1 MNAPEI
7 KNLLSTDTSP
17 NLLPCLARLAQLQH
31 ESVDRLALQ
40 EAAAATLSESA
51 SSTRPNDPKLQLAT
65 LARHLQV
72 SPARWLNK
80 PDVAKVPA
88 LVFAL
93 EGDEHEVNPPGIW
106 GVLRGQN
113 AQGQWISEWWDAPS
127 SRWLERADASLSRH
141 LVATFKLVRPFE
153 LSASPV
159 YQLIRD
165 EILSHRK
172 LLRDA
177 LLGGMMISVVALA
190 TSFYS
195 MQVYDRVIPTAASQ
209 TLLVLTL
216 GVLGA
221 ILFELLAKRVRSSL
235 YERLIDE
242 VDQRLARTIYLRF
255 LAIRLDQL
263 PQSVGGLAAQMRGYE
278 TVRGFFTSVTTN
290 LLVDAPFAVLFL
302 LVIVLIAGWLALI
315 PLTFFMVCTAIGFY
329 YRKQVDSFAKKSNA
343 ASNKKTGLLVETIEG
358 AESIKSGQGG
368 WRMLSR
374 WLKTSD
380 DARQNDLQMR
390 NVSEHSQHLA
400 AALQQVSYTLMV
412 AAGALLVSRGELS
425 QGALI
430 ACSILS
436 GRVLSPV
443 SMIPG
448 QLVQWAHA
456 KAALQGLDRL
466 WALQDDHH
474 GQEMPVV
481 VGSIR
486 GEYRFDSVVAN
497 YGAKKALAVPQL
509 LIRPGEKVGVLG
521 PIGAGKTTLLR
532 LLSGMYKPQEG
543 RILLD
548 DIDIAHLSKPVI
560 AEHLGYVQQEGRLFE
575 GTLRDNLILGQLDPG
590 DEVIMQAARQ
600 TGLLQTVVTVHP
612 KGLQQEI
619 FEGGTGLSGGQ
630 RQLVNLTRAFL
641 RQPKI
646 WLLDEPTAS
655 MDRNLELQVMQAL
668 KAAIRPGDTLVLVTH
683 KGEMFDLVDRLI
695 VVANQQVVMDGPKV
709 QVLQKLQTPPPANQR
724 GFVSMT
730 GLLLIGLLAFVLWAA
745 LFEIEQT
752 VRAQGQIIPTART
765 QVIQSADGGVLE
777 KLLVEEGQSVKAGQE
792 LAVMERERSQAGFD
806 ESRAKAAALAIALA
820 RTQAEAL
827 GLAPEFGPA
836 LRTYPKIVA
845 VQQALYEQRK
855 RSLQDELAGL
865 QQALDMALEELRMN
879 EALLKNGDTSRLEV
893 MRAKRQT
900 VDMEAKIN
908 ATRNKYLQD
917 ARAEASKLAEDLAAN
932 AYKLEERQSVL
943 GHTVLTAPIA
953 GVVKYLKVTTI
964 GGVLRAGD
972 EMMQISPTEGG
983 IVFEVKINPVDIGQ
997 LQLGLP
1003 VSIKLDAFDYSV
1015 YGNLEGTLV
1024 YLSSDTLVEQG
1035 ANGQS
1040 SSYYRAQVKLDADK
1054 ARSHPNPMLA
1064 AVVLKPGM
1072 TATVDIK
1079 TGQRSVL
1086 KYLAKPIYRAF
1097 GGAMNER

>member
-1 MNAPEI
+1 MNSPEM
-7 KNLLSTDTSP
+7 NH
-17 NLLPCLARLAQLQH
+17 LLPSLARLAQLQH
-31 ESVDRLALQ
+31 ESIDRLALQ
-40 EAAAATLSESA
+40 EAVAAALGEKA
-51 SSTRPNDPKLQLAT
+51 LGAPDAEQAPQEQLQT
-65 LARHLQV
+65 VTQHLQV
-72 SPARWLNK
+72 AAPRWLK
-80 PDVAKVPA
+80 GPDASKMPA
-88 LVFAL
+88 LVHAQDANQ
-93 EGDEHEVNPPGIW
+93 GHGQW

-113 AQGQWISEWWDAPS
+113 AQGLWISDWWDAANQ
-127 SRWLERADASLSRH
+127 RWEECADAKLDRH
-141 LVATFKLVRPFE
+141 TIATLRLTRPY
-153 LSASPV
+153 SASNSPV
-159 YQLIRD
+159 AQLIRH
-165 EILSHRK
+165 ELFANASV
-172 LLRDA
+172 LRET
-177 LLGGMMISVVALA
+177 LLGSMMINVLALVI
-190 TSFYS
+190 SFYS
-195 MQVYDRVIPTAASQ
+195 LQVYDRVIPAAASQ

-216 GVLGA
+216 GVVGA
-221 ILFELLAKRVRSSL
+221 IMFEWLAKRVRSRL
-235 YERLIDE
+235 YERLIDQ
-242 VDQRLARTIYLRF
+242 VDQRLARQVYMRF

-263 PQSVGGLAAQMRGYE
+263 PQSVGALSAQIRGYE
-278 TVRGFFTSVTTN
+278 SVRGFFTTATSS
-290 LLVDAPFAVLFL
+290 LLVDAPFALLFL
-302 LVIVLIAGWLALI
+302 VVMAMIGGLLAVI
-315 PLTFFMVCTAIGFY
+315 PLLFFMVCLGVGMY
-329 YRKQVDSFAKKSNA
+329 YRRRVDVLAAQANA
-343 ASNKKTGLLVETIEG
+343 ASNQKTGLLVETVEG

-374 WLKTSD
+374 WMKTTD
-380 DARQNDLQMR
+380 EARDSDLQIR

-400 AALQQVSYTLMV
+400 SSLQQVSYTLLV
-412 AAGALLVSRGELS
+412 ATGALMVSRGELS
-425 QGALI
+425 LGGLI

-474 GQEMPVV
+474 GQEMPILPAKIQ
-481 VGSIR
+481 GAF
-486 GEYRFDSVVAN
+486 RFEGVVAS
-497 YGAKKALAVPQL
+497 YGGKKALAVPNLVIQ
-509 LIRPGEKVGVLG
+509 PGEKIGVLG
-521 PIGAGKTTLLR
+521 PIGSGKTTLLR

-548 DIDIAHLSKPVI
+548 DVDLSHLSKPLL
-560 AEHLGYVQQEGRLFE
+560 AEHLGYVQQEGRLFA

-590 DEVIMQAARQ
+590 DEAILQAARE
-600 TGLLQTVVTVHP
+600 TGLLQTVITVHP

-641 RQPKI
+641 RRPRI

-655 MDRNLELQVMQAL
+655 MDRGLEQQVMHAL
-668 KAAIRPGDTLVLVTH
+668 KAAIGPADTLVLVTH
-683 KGEMFDLVDRLI
+683 KAEMLDLTDRLM
-695 VVANQQVVMDGPKV
+695 VVANHQVVMDGPKA
-709 QVLQKLQTPPPANQR
+709 QVLERLQTPSPQQRAQQAAQQAAQQR
-724 GFVSMT
+724 GFASITM
-730 GLLLIGLLAFVLWAA
+730 LLVAAFIGFLLWAA

-792 LAVMERERSQAGFD
+792 LAILERERSQAGYD
-806 ESRAKAAALAIALA
+806 ESRAKAVALSVALA

-827 GLAPEFGPA
+827 GRAPEFGPA
-836 LRTYPKIVA
+836 LRTDPKIVA
-845 VQQALYEQRK
+845 VQQDLYEQRK
-855 RSLQDELAGL
+855 RSLQDELTSL
-865 QQALDMALEELRMN
+865 QQGLDMALEELRMN

-900 VDMEAKIN
+900 VEIEAKIN

-917 ARAEASKLAEDLAAN
+917 ARAEATKLAEDLAAM
-932 AYKLEERQSVL
+932 AYKLDERRSVL

-983 IVFEVKINPVDIGQ
+983 MVFEVKINPVDIGQ

-1003 VSIKLDAFDYSV
+1003 VAIKLDAFDYSV

-1024 YLSSDTLVEQG
+1024 YLSSDTLVEQA

-1040 SSYYRAQVKLDADK
+1040 NSYYRAHVNLDADK

-1072 TATVDIK
+1072 TATVDIR

-1086 KYLAKPIYRAF
+1086 KYLAKPIYKAF

>member
-1 MNAPEI
+1 MNFPE
-7 KNLLSTDTSP
+7 TSH
-17 NLLPCLARLAQLQH
+17 LLPCLARLSQLQH

-40 EAAAATLSESA
+40 EAVAAAEA
-51 SSTRPNDPKLQLAT
+51 VPNDAGKPQRQLQT
-65 LARHLQV
+65 VTNHLQV
-72 SPARWLNK
+72 KAARWLSG
-80 PDVAKVPA
+80 PDVSKVPA
-88 LVFAL
+88 LL
-93 EGDEHEVNPPGIW
+93 YTLDGEKGQGQW

-113 AQGQWISEWWDAPS
+113 AQGQWISDWWDDANN
-127 SRWLERADASLSRH
+127 RWNECADAKLDSH
-141 LVATFKLVRPFE
+141 AVATVRLTPPY
-153 LSASPV
+153 SASSSPV

-165 EILSHRK
+165 ALFAHAGV
-172 LLRDA
+172 LREA
-177 LLGGMMISVVALA
+177 VVGGVMINLVALVS
-190 TSFYS
+190 SFYS

-221 ILFELLAKRVRSSL
+221 ILFEVLAKRVRSRL
-235 YERLIDE
+235 YERLIDD
-242 VDQRLARTIYLRF
+242 VDQRLARTVYLRF

-263 PQSVGGLAAQMRGYE
+263 PQSVGALAAQMRGYE
-278 TVRGFFTSVTTN
+278 TVRGFFTAVTTS
-290 LLVDAPFAVLFL
+290 LLVDAPFALLFL
-302 LVIVLIAGWLALI
+302 GVMALIGGWLAAI
-315 PLTFFMVCTAIGFY
+315 PLAFFLVCLGVGMY
-329 YRKQVDSFAKKSNA
+329 YRKQVDTLAAKSNT

-374 WLKTSD
+374 WMKTTDEARDSD
-380 DARQNDLQMR
+380 LHMR
-390 NVSEHSQHLA
+390 NVSEHSQHVA
-400 AALQQVSYTLMV
+400 SALQQVSYTLLV
-412 AAGALLVSRGELS
+412 AAGALLVSRGELTLGS
-425 QGALI
+425 LI

-474 GQEMPVV
+474 GQETPIVLAQLK
-481 VGSIR
+481 GA
-486 GEYRFDSVVAN
+486 YRFEGVVTH
-497 YGAKKALAVPQL
+497 YGGKKALAVPAL
-509 LIRPGEKVGVLG
+509 LIRPGEKIGVLG

-548 DIDIAHLSKPVI
+548 DVDIAHLSKPLL
-560 AEHLGYVQQEGRLFE
+560 AEHLGYVQQDGRLFA

-590 DEVIMQAARQ
+590 DDAIMQAARD
-600 TGLLQTVVTVHP
+600 TGLLQTVITTHP

-641 RQPKI
+641 RHPRI

-655 MDRNLELQVMQAL
+655 MDRGLEQQVTYAL
-668 KAAIRPGDTLVLVTH
+668 KAAIGPANTLVLVTH
-683 KGEMFDLVDRLI
+683 KEEMFDLVDRLI
-695 VVANQQVVMDGPKV
+695 VVANQQVVIDGPKA
-709 QVLQKLQTPPPANQR
+709 QVLQKLQTPPAGQQTTPQPTQQR
-724 GFVSMT
+724 GFASMT
-730 GLLLIGLLAFVLWAA
+730 ALLLVTLVAFVLWAA
-745 LFEIEQT
+745 WFDIEQT

-777 KLLVEEGQSVKAGQE
+777 KLLVEEGQSVKAGQA
-792 LAVMERERSQAGFD
+792 LAVMERERSVAGFE
-806 ESRAKAAALAIALA
+806 ESRAKEAALGTALA

-827 GLAPEFGPA
+827 DSAPEFGPW
-836 LRTYPKIVA
+836 LRAYPKIVA
-845 VQQALYEQRK
+845 VQQALYAQRK
-855 RSLQDELAGL
+855 RSLDQELASL
-865 QQALDMALEELRMN
+865 QQALDMANEELRMN

-893 MRAKRQT
+893 MRAKRQA
-900 VDMEAKIN
+900 VDIESKIN
-908 ATRNKYLQD
+908 STRNKYLQD
-917 ARAEASKLAEDLAAN
+917 ARAEASKLAEDLASN
-932 AYKLEERQSVL
+932 RYKLDERKSVL

-983 IVFEVKINPVDIGQ
+983 MVIEVKINPVDIGQ
-997 LQLGLP
+997 LGLGLP
-1003 VSIKLDAFDYSV
+1003 VTVKLDAFDYSV
-1015 YGNLEGTLV
+1015 YGSLEGTLV

-1035 ANGQS
+1035 SNGQS
-1040 SSYYRAQVKLDADK
+1040 NTYYRAQVKLDEEK
-1054 ARSHPNPMLA
+1054 ARSHPNPLLA

-1072 TATVDIK
+1072 TASVDIK
-1079 TGQRSVL
+1079 TGHRSVL
-1086 KYLAKPIYRAF
+1086 KYLAKPVYKAF

>member
-1 MNAPEI
+1 MNSPEI
-7 KNLLSTDTSP
+7 NH
-17 NLLPCLARLAQLQH
+17 LLPCLARLAQLQH

-40 EAAAATLSESA
+40 EAVAAAQA
-51 SSTRPNDPKLQLAT
+51 VPDAAGKRQLKT
-65 LARHLQV
+65 VTEHLQV
-72 SPARWLNK
+72 KAARWLSG
-80 PDVAKVPA
+80 PDASKVPA
-88 LVFAL
+88 LL
-93 EGDEHEVNPPGIW
+93 HTLDGEQGQGQW

-113 AQGQWISEWWDAPS
+113 AQGQWISDWWDAANN
-127 SRWLERADASLSRH
+127 RWNECADAKLDSH
-141 LVATFKLVRPFE
+141 AVATVR
-153 LSASPV
+153 LSPPYSAGSSPV

-165 EILSHRK
+165 ALFAHSGV
-172 LLRDA
+172 LREA
-177 LLGGMMISVVALA
+177 VVGGVMINLMALA

-221 ILFELLAKRVRSSL
+221 ILFEVLAKRVRSRL

-242 VDQRLARTIYLRF
+242 VDQRLARTVYLRF

-263 PQSVGGLAAQMRGYE
+263 PQSVGALAAQMRGYE
-278 TVRGFFTSVTTN
+278 TVRGFFTSVTTS
-290 LLVDAPFAVLFL
+290 LLVDAPFALLFL
-302 LVIVLIAGWLALI
+302 GVMAIIGGWLAAI
-315 PLTFFMVCTAIGFY
+315 PLAFFVVCLGVGMY
-329 YRKQVDSFAKKSNA
+329 YRKQVDALAAKSNT

-374 WLKTSD
+374 WMKTTD
-380 DARQNDLQMR
+380 DARDSDLQMR

-400 AALQQVSYTLMV
+400 SALQQVSYTLMV
-412 AAGALLVSRGELS
+412 AAGALLVSRGELTLGS
-425 QGALI
+425 LI

-474 GQEMPVV
+474 GQETPIVLAQLK
-481 VGSIR
+481 GA
-486 GEYRFDSVVAN
+486 YRFEGVVTH
-497 YGAKKALAVPQL
+497 YGGKKALAVPAL
-509 LIRPGEKVGVLG
+509 VIRPGEKIGVLG

-548 DIDIAHLSKPVI
+548 DVDIAHLSKPLL
-560 AEHLGYVQQEGRLFE
+560 AEHMGYVQQDGRLFA

-590 DEVIMQAARQ
+590 DDAIMQAARD
-600 TGLLQTVVTVHP
+600 TGLLQTVITNHP

-641 RQPKI
+641 RQPRI

-655 MDRNLELQVMQAL
+655 MDRGLEQQVAQAL
-668 KAAIRPGDTLVLVTH
+668 KAAIGPADTLVLVTH
-683 KGEMFDLVDRLI
+683 KAEMFDLVDRLI
-695 VVANQQVVMDGPKV
+695 VVANQQVVMDGPKA
-709 QVLQKLQTPPPANQR
+709 QVLQKLQTPPAPQAGQQASQQPAQQR
-724 GFVSMT
+724 GFASMT
-730 GLLLIGLLAFVLWAA
+730 ALLLAALVAFVLWAA
-745 LFEIEQT
+745 WFEIEQT
-752 VRAQGQIIPTART
+752 VRAQGQFIPTART

-792 LAVMERERSQAGFD
+792 LAVMERERSVAGFD
-806 ESRAKAAALAIALA
+806 ESRAKEAALATALA

-827 GLAPEFGPA
+827 DRAPEFGPW
-836 LRTYPKIVA
+836 LRAHPKIVA
-845 VQQALYEQRK
+845 VQQALYAQRK
-855 RSLQDELAGL
+855 RSLDQELASL
-865 QQALDMALEELRMN
+865 QQALDMANEELRMN

-893 MRAKRQT
+893 MRAKRQA
-900 VDMEAKIN
+900 VDIEGKIN

-917 ARAEASKLAEDLAAN
+917 ARAEASKLAEDLASN
-932 AYKLEERQSVL
+932 SYKLDERKSVL

-983 IVFEVKINPVDIGQ
+983 MVIEVKINPVDIGQ

-1003 VSIKLDAFDYSV
+1003 VTVKLDAFDYSV
-1015 YGNLEGTLV
+1015 YGSLEGTLV

-1040 SSYYRAQVKLDADK
+1040 TTYYRAQVKLDAEK
-1054 ARSHPNPMLA
+1054 ARNHPNPLLA

-1072 TATVDIK
+1072 TASVDIK
-1079 TGQRSVL
+1079 TGRRSVL
-1086 KYLAKPIYRAF
+1086 KYLAKPVYKAF